1 MSLQVS
7 NNYFNIDEL
16 KMKSTIFDNS
26 SAMMHISLWFLSSSR
41 RTRWKDETVV
51 KEDKEERKY
60 SLGTRRKERGRDG
73 DDLSRKR
80 GEIFQ
85 IN

>member
-1 MSLQVS
+1 
-7 NNYFNIDEL
+7 
-16 KMKSTIFDNS
+16 MKPQSKKTG
-26 SAMMHISLWFLSSSR
+26 
-41 RTRWKDETVV
+41 
-51 KEDKEERKY
+51 EREY